1 MTIFLMSAFLP
12 SFSFF
17 GEGEYFV
24 AGTVAFAGDRGG
36 APPFVPFW
44 ALEAFVVTG

>member
-24 AGTVAFAGDRGG
+24 AGPAAFAGD
-36 APPFVPFW
+36 
-44 ALEAFVVTG
+44 